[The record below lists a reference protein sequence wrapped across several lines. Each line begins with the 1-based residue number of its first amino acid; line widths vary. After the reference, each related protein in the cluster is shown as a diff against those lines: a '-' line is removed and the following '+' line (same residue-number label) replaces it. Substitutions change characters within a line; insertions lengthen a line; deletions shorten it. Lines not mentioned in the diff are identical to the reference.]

1 MRQLTTDVVV
11 VGAGPVGLLL
21 AGELRLGGADVV
33 VVERL
38 ASPHDESR
46 ASQLSARTM
55 EILDQRGLLSRL
67 GDPPREA
74 VGHFGGLP
82 LDVSGVASPHAG
94 HWKVPQTD
102 TEAVLGAWASHLGAV
117 VRRNHEL
124 VGLDVHDDH
133 VAATVEA
140 PDGPSSLRCS
150 YLVGCDGQ
158 DSTVRQLAGIAFVG
172 TDATRELLRGD
183 VVGIDVPNRRFERLP
198 GGLAIAARRPDGVTR
213 VMVHEVGRGPV
224 GRDPTFAELAGAWQR
239 VTGEDIS
246 SGTPVWLNA
255 FDNTTRQAAE
265 YRRGR
270 VLLAGDA
277 AHRQMPI
284 GGQALNTG
292 LGDAFNLG
300 WKLAA
305 VVGGSLGCD
314 DLLDSYH
321 AERRPV
327 GAAVQDDVRAQE
339 LLLLGASDLDP
350 LRVVLGDLLSP
361 DGGGGRL
368 AGVVSG
374 VDVRYDVGP
383 GDHPLRGARL
393 PPCDLWTAAG
403 RLRSADV
410 LAPGRGLLLSI
421 GDGPAVDGRAAPW
434 GDRVWPL
441 VAARVTGLDGLL
453 SDGDVVLVRPDGHV
467 AWVGAD
473 AAPDGLEAALNRW
486 FGSPVVAPSLG

>member
-1 MRQLTTDVVV
+1 MSSVRQLTTDVVV

-21 AGELRLGGADVV
+21 AGELRLGGVDVV

-55 EILDQRGLLSRL
+55 EMLDQRGLVERL
-67 GDPPREA
+67 GGAPNVRPPREE

-82 LDVSGVASPHAG
+82 LAVGGVASPYAG

-102 TEAVLGAWASHLGAV
+102 TEALLGTWAVQLGAV
-117 VRRNHEL
+117 VRRRHEL
-124 VGLDVHDDH
+124 VALEVHDDH
-133 VAATVEA
+133 VAATVTA
-140 PDGPSSLRCS
+140 PDGTSTLRCS

-158 DSTVRQLAGIAFVG
+158 DSTVRRLAGIAFPG

-183 VVGIDVPNRRFERLP
+183 VAGIDVPNRRFERLP

-213 VMVHEVGRGPV
+213 LMVHEAGRAPA
-224 GRDPTFAELAGAWQR
+224 GRDPTFAELAGAWRR
-239 VTGEDIS
+239 VTGEDVS
-246 SGTPVWLNA
+246 SGTPRWLNA
-255 FDNTTRQAAE
+255 FDNVTRKAAE

-284 GGQALNTG
+284 GGQALNSG

-305 VVGGSLGCD
+305 VVQGSTAL

-321 AERRPV
+321 DERHPV

-339 LLLLGASDLDP
+339 LLLLGSADLDP
-350 LRVVLGDLLSP
+350 LRAVLGELLALP
-361 DGGGGRL
+361 AARDQL
-368 AGVVSG
+368 AAVVSG
-374 VDVRYDVGP
+374 VDVRYPADP
-383 GDHPLRGARL
+383 DDHPLVGTRL
-393 PPCDLWTAAG
+393 PPCSWWDPT
-403 RLRSADV
+403 RHH
-410 LAPGRGLLLSI
+410 GLLL
-421 GDGPAVDGRAAPW
+421 GCGVDVADVPW
-434 GDRVWPL
+434 GDRVRAVPGL
-441 VAARVTGLDGLL
+441 GVAGLDA
-453 SDGDVVLVRPDGHV
+453 GDLVLVRPDGHV
-467 AWVGAD
+467 AWVGSGDD
-473 AAPDGLEAALNRW
+473 AAGLEAALTRW
-486 FGSPVVAPSLG
+486 FGAPVVAGSRR